1 MRAII
6 HVVIALASTSCVHPD
21 DSEDAGSAQRAKLKQ
36 KYEALA
42 KQLQIDCSPQPQR
55 DVGTTCDADALAD
68 RATTESWCERPR
80 EALRLFEASLAC
92 KFDAN
97 VARHAYHAAC
107 ESKNAAS
114 ARAHY
119 QEMAVDPEK
128 RDLERAAC
136 VAYGVDPVN

>member
-36 KYEALA
+36 KYEALS
-42 KQLQIDCSPQPQR
+42 KQMQIECSPQPQR
-55 DVGTTCDADALAD
+55 DEGTTCDADALAD
-68 RATTESWCERPR
+68 R
-80 EALRLFEASLAC
+80 

-119 QEMAVDPEK
+119 HEMAVDPEK